1 MYGQLLLSDTYNEA
15 GNVVHS
21 QSTTMSRFF
30 KISINI
36 NIIKIS
42 YQTEDLLII
51 NVSSNARNFNWTK
64 KNLTIPSNIPQRK
77 TQEKSSRFYRT

>member
-36 NIIKIS
+36 NICH
-42 YQTEDLLII
+42 
-51 NVSSNARNFNWTK
+51 
-64 KNLTIPSNIPQRK
+64 KNLVSDGRSVN
-77 TQEKSSRFYRT
+77 Y